1 MWRRP
6 SAPRRDPKS
15 EKKEQPNTPERAPC
29 EETSIYCSG
38 LKGPR
43 DGRNGEK
50 AQRNKERTPREPR
63 EGPRGQ
69 QTSIYCSRL
78 RAAPG
83 RPGRTQNRDLADPD
97 AEGDAPRAR
106 TVGHQATPRRHMHGY
121 APRAALPALFRKGA
135 CLLCGIC
142 LKQYFLLRRSGHSF
156 CCVSCRSGGFPLRRR
171 KRANK
176 NNLTHFFFLFYFIP
190 HVSVGLWG
198 RVFCARGKTWFRGPT
213 PKKSEDDGVLAQ
225 EPPPGCQAQT

>member
-1 MWRRP
+1 MESGRGAPAAQGRVAETERASARP
-6 SAPRRDPKS
+6 EIRK
-15 EKKEQPNTPERAPC
+15 KKEQPATPERAPC
-29 EETSIYCSG
+29 EETSIYWGG

-106 TVGHQATPRRHMHGY
+106 TVGHQATPRRHMQGY

-171 KRANK
+171 KRVEK
-176 NNLTHFFFLFYFIP
+176 
-190 HVSVGLWG
+190 
-198 RVFCARGKTWFRGPT
+198 
-213 PKKSEDDGVLAQ
+213 
-225 EPPPGCQAQT
+225 